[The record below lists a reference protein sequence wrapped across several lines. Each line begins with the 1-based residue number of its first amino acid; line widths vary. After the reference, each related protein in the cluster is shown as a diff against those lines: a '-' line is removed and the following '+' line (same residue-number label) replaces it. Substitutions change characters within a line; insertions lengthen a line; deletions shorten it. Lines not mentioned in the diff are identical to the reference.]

1 MKKIIIV
8 LVCVI
13 SILKTTAQDKVYA
26 TKSGI
31 VKFFSNSPLE
41 KIEAVNSQ
49 TTCKL
54 ASKNGQLVFLMLIKG
69 FKFDNSLMQ
78 DHFNENYMEST
89 KFPKADFKGTITN
102 ISTINFAKDGS
113 YPITVDG
120 ILTIHGTSKK
130 IIEKGTIEIK
140 AGKVSI
146 KSIFKLKVKDYGIKG
161 EYIGDKIANEIEI
174 TIACK
179 LD

>member
-174 TIACK
+174 TVACK